1 MVLGRSLIALQYRL
15 NMATTKRFVLA
26 NESLG
31 PEPEDDLYDEIFVL
45 ELDD

>member
-1 MVLGRSLIALQYRL
+1 
-15 NMATTKRFVLA
+15 MATTKRFVLA

-31 PEPEDDLYDEIFVL
+31 PELEDDLYDEIFVL